1 LARCASFAPH
11 GSEGGTQ
18 ARARLTWRG
27 KYGIIRSIMDIVIL
41 LGAPGSGKGT
51 IAGRLAAGNENLK
64 HVSSGDLLRG
74 AVASGTPA
82 GIEAKGFMEKGE
94 LVPDALIAQMIKDV
108 LAATPGD
115 VTMLLDGFP
124 RNVAQAEILEKTGA
138 KIRCAVLVDVPDEI
152 IADRIAGRRTCPKCK
167 AGYHVKA
174 LPPKVEG
181 ICDKCGAALEIRKD
195 DNPETVKDRL
205 VVYHRQTEPLV
216 AFYEAK
222 GLLRRIDGDQGPE
235 KNAEAFKAAMQ

>member
-1 LARCASFAPH
+1 MWYN
-11 GSEGGTQ
+11 TD
-18 ARARLTWRG
+18 
-27 KYGIIRSIMDIVIL
+27 IMNIVIL

-51 IAGRLAAGNENLK
+51 IAGRLAAADPKLK

-74 AVASGTPA
+74 AVAKGTAA
-82 GIEAKGFMEKGE
+82 GVEAKAYMEKGE
-94 LVPDALIAQMIKDV
+94 LVPDALIARMIEDV
-108 LAATPGD
+108 IAETTGD

-124 RNVAQAEILEKTGA
+124 RNVAQAEILAATGVP
-138 KIRCAVLVDVPDEI
+138 IRSVVLVDVPDAV

-181 ICDKCGAALEIRKD
+181 VCDKCGAELVIRKD

-205 VVYHRQTEPLV
+205 VVYHRETEPLI
-216 AFYEAK
+216 AYYEGK

-235 KNAEAFKAAMQ
+235 RNAAAFREAM

>member
-1 LARCASFAPH
+1 
-11 GSEGGTQ
+11 
-18 ARARLTWRG
+18 
-27 KYGIIRSIMDIVIL
+27 MDIVIL

-51 IAGRLAAGNENLK
+51 IASRLAETNANLK

-74 AVASGTPA
+74 AVAKGTAA
-82 GIEAKGFMEKGE
+82 GVEAKGYMEKGQ

-108 LAATPGD
+108 IAETEGN

-124 RNVAQAEILEKTGA
+124 RNVAQAEILAETGA
-138 KIRCAVLVDVPDEI
+138 PVRSVVLVDVPDEI
-152 IADRIAGRRTCPKCK
+152 IQDRIAGRRTCPKCK
-167 AGYHVKA
+167 AGYHVRA

-181 ICDKCGAALEIRKD
+181 ICDKCGAELVVRKD

-205 VVYHRQTEPLV
+205 VVYHRETEPLI

-222 GLLRRIDGDQGPE
+222 GLLRKIDGDQGPA
-235 KNAEAFKAAMQ
+235 KNAEAFLAAM

>member
-1 LARCASFAPH
+1 
-11 GSEGGTQ
+11 
-18 ARARLTWRG
+18 
-27 KYGIIRSIMDIVIL
+27 MDIVIL

-51 IAGRLAAGNENLK
+51 IASRLAAENDNLK

-74 AVASGTPA
+74 AVAKGTSA
-82 GIEAKGFMEKGE
+82 GLEAKAFMEKGE

-108 LAATPGD
+108 LAETTGD

-138 KIRCAVLVDVPDEI
+138 EIRSAVLVDVPDEI

-167 AGYHVKA
+167 AGYHIKA

-181 ICDKCGAALEIRKD
+181 ICDNCGEALSIRKD

-205 VVYHRQTEPLV
+205 VVYHRQTEPLIE
-216 AFYEAK
+216 FYEAK
-222 GLLRRIDGDQGPE
+222 GLLKRIDGDQGPE
-235 KNAEAFKAAMQ
+235 KNAEAFKAAM

>member
-1 LARCASFAPH
+1 
-11 GSEGGTQ
+11 
-18 ARARLTWRG
+18 
-27 KYGIIRSIMDIVIL
+27 MNVVIL

-51 IAGRLAAGNENLK
+51 IAGRLAAADPKLK

-74 AVASGTPA
+74 AVAKGTAA
-82 GIEAKGFMEKGE
+82 GVEAKAYMDKGE
-94 LVPDALIAQMIKDV
+94 LVPDALIARMIEDV
-108 LAATPGD
+108 IAETTGD

-124 RNVAQAEILEKTGA
+124 RNVAQAEILAATGVP
-138 KIRCAVLVDVPDEI
+138 IRSVVLVDVPDAV

-181 ICDKCGAALEIRKD
+181 ICDKCGAELVIRKD

-205 VVYHRQTEPLV
+205 VVYHRETEPLI
-216 AFYEAK
+216 AYYEGK

-235 KNAEAFKAAMQ
+235 RNAAAFREAM

>member
-1 LARCASFAPH
+1 
-11 GSEGGTQ
+11 
-18 ARARLTWRG
+18 
-27 KYGIIRSIMDIVIL
+27 MNIVIL

-51 IAGRLAAGNENLK
+51 IAGNLASANANLK

-74 AVASGTPA
+74 AVAKGTPA
-82 GIEAKGFMEKGE
+82 GVEAKGYMDKGA

-108 LAATPGD
+108 LAETTGD

-138 KIRCAVLVDVPDEI
+138 PIRSAVLVDVPDAI
-152 IADRIAGRRTCPKCK
+152 IQDRISGRRTCPKCK

-181 ICDKCGAALEIRKD
+181 ICDKCGEKLVIRKD

-205 VVYHRQTEPLV
+205 VVYHRETEPLI
-216 AFYEAK
+216 AFYEKKA
-222 GLLRRIDGDQGPE
+222 LLRKIDGTQAPE
-235 KNAEAFKAAMQ
+235 VAAKAFLAAM